1 MKCYTY
7 FERRFFLVPIINLG
21 IWVINSL
28 CSQSPSVD
36 WDTAPL
42 KRLHSL
48 LSYTKVSCPYRY
60 LYDNAEIPVHVGTFH
75 YLSTCKILLLTIE
88 LWCKTSP
95 FLGCD
100 WKNWTFVF
108 LILFFPFLFWIILLA
123 VTEWHKKPL
132 IACHADE
139 DRNCRPEEPAPLQW
153 EGVMS
158 EGLRAHSFTG
168 RLGTSIVSTTDFLQH
183 TNVSNP
189 SALAIEERH
198 VQLWERKEIMLFPG
212 CSVNAETGKF
222 EILLLVYL
230 LQSSLGNKLL

>member
-7 FERRFFLVPIINLG
+7 FERRFFLDPIIKLG

-48 LSYTKVSCPYRY
+48 LSYAKVSCPYRY

-100 WKNWTFVF
+100 WKNWTFGFFLNIVLPVF
-108 LILFFPFLFWIILLA
+108 ILNYFA
-123 VTEWHKKPL
+123 RS
-132 IACHADE
+132 
-139 DRNCRPEEPAPLQW
+139 DRMTQKTIDCLPCWRGQELSSGRAGAAPVGGGHVGGAPRPQFYRQA
-153 EGVMS
+153 
-158 EGLRAHSFTG
+158 G
-168 RLGTSIVSTTDFLQH
+168 RLHRLHDGLSPTH
-183 TNVSNP
+183 
-189 SALAIEERH
+189 ER
-198 VQLWERKEIMLFPG
+198 I
-212 CSVNAETGKF
+212 
-222 EILLLVYL
+222 
-230 LQSSLGNKLL
+230 

>member
-7 FERRFFLVPIINLG
+7 FERRFFLDPIIKLG

-42 KRLHSL
+42 KRLHSF
-48 LSYTKVSCPYRY
+48 LSHAKVSCPYRY
-60 LYDNAEIPVHVGTFH
+60 LYDNAEIPVHVGYVQDFAVGNWALVQNFTPFRLRLEKLNVWVF
-75 YLSTCKILLLTIE
+75 YIVLPVFIL
-88 LWCKTSP
+88 
-95 FLGCD
+95 
-100 WKNWTFVF
+100 NY
-108 LILFFPFLFWIILLA
+108 LLA
-123 VTEWHKKPL
+123 LTEWHKKTL

-168 RLGTSIVSTTDFLQH
+168 RLGAPIVSTTDFLQH

-212 CSVNAETGKF
+212 CSVNAETGKS

>member
-7 FERRFFLVPIINLG
+7 FERRFFLDPIIKLG

-48 LSYTKVSCPYRY
+48 LSYAKVSCPYRY

-100 WKNWTFVF
+100 WKNWTFGF
-108 LILFFPFLFWIILLA
+108 FFKYCFARFYPELFCSQWQNDTKNHWLPAMLTRTGTVVRKNRRRSSGRGSCRRGSAPTVLQAGWAPPSSPRRTFSNTRTYLTPQPSPSKS
-123 VTEWHKKPL
+123 VTFSFESERRSCYSPDVL
-132 IACHADE
+132 SM
-139 DRNCRPEEPAPLQW
+139 RRP
-153 EGVMS
+153 VS
-158 EGLRAHSFTG
+158 LRYS
-168 RLGTSIVSTTDFLQH
+168 
-183 TNVSNP
+183 
-189 SALAIEERH
+189 
-198 VQLWERKEIMLFPG
+198 
-212 CSVNAETGKF
+212 C
-222 EILLLVYL
+222 
-230 LQSSLGNKLL
+230 